1 MAFSDGSA
9 PPPEWAVGPSPSL
22 DDLRVLLEGGGDPVT
37 TGSPGSAASSGGAWT
52 PPEDDGARE
61 ESSGPSRGGPRGRGA
76 RSRGRRAE
84 GRGGRAG
91 SRPADPEA
99 DPRTRGSEPDP
110 HDWARQIVLR
120 QLTAAPRSR
129 HQLEDVL
136 RRKDCPDDVAAAVLD
151 RMEEVG
157 LVDDDAYA
165 GMLVRSQQAGRGLA
179 RRALRQELRRKGVD
193 DDTAAAALAE
203 VDPQDEEDRA
213 RALVAK
219 KMRTMHGLEPH
230 VQTRRLAG
238 MLARK
243 GYDADVTMRVVREA
257 VREAPEHRRD

>member
-1 MAFSDGSA
+1 MPFADSTT
-9 PPPEWAVGPSPSL
+9 PPPTWAVGS
-22 DDLRVLLEGGGDPVT
+22 
-37 TGSPGSAASSGGAWT
+37 SAVVSQA
-52 PPEDDGARE
+52 
-61 ESSGPSRGGPRGRGA
+61 
-76 RSRGRRAE
+76 
-84 GRGGRAG
+84 AG
-91 SRPADPEA
+91 SSDAGPPQDPEA

-129 HQLEDVL
+129 AQLEQAL
-136 RRKDCPDDVAAAVLD
+136 RKKDCPDEIAAAVLD

-157 LVDDDAYA
+157 LVDDTAYA

-179 RRALRQELRRKGVD
+179 RRALAQELRRKGVD
-193 DDTAAAALAE
+193 DETAQAALDD
-203 VDPQDEEDRA
+203 VDPHDEEDRA

-219 KMRTMHGLEPH
+219 KMRSMSGLDPL

-243 GYDADVTMRVVREA
+243 GYPSDLTMRIVREA
-257 VREAPEHRRD
+257 VREAPEHQRD

>member
-1 MAFSDGSA
+1 MPFADSTT
-9 PPPEWAVGPSPSL
+9 PPPSWAVGSPA
-22 DDLRVLLEGGGDPVT
+22 V
-37 TGSPGSAASSGGAWT
+37 GSPAVGQPVVGS
-52 PPEDDGARE
+52 PPQ
-61 ESSGPSRGGPRGRGA
+61 
-76 RSRGRRAE
+76 
-84 GRGGRAG
+84 
-91 SRPADPEA
+91 DPEA

-129 HQLEDVL
+129 AQLEQAL
-136 RRKDCPDDVAAAVLD
+136 LKKNCPDEIATAVLD

-157 LVDDDAYA
+157 LVDDTAYA

-179 RRALRQELRRKGVD
+179 RRALAQELRRKGVD
-193 DDTAAAALAE
+193 DETAQAALDE
-203 VDPQDEEDRA
+203 VDPHDEEDRA

-219 KMRTMHGLEPH
+219 KMRSMSGLAPL

-243 GYDADVTMRVVREA
+243 GYPSDVSMRIVREA
-257 VREAPEHRRD
+257 VREAPEHQRD

>member
-1 MAFSDGSA
+1 MPFADSTT
-9 PPPEWAVGPSPSL
+9 PPPTWAVGSPA
-22 DDLRVLLEGGGDPVT
+22 VAP
-37 TGSPGSAASSGGAWT
+37 
-52 PPEDDGARE
+52 
-61 ESSGPSRGGPRGRGA
+61 SGPRVSP
-76 RSRGRRAE
+76 
-84 GRGGRAG
+84 
-91 SRPADPEA
+91 PPQDPEG

-129 HQLEDVL
+129 AQLEQVL
-136 RRKDCPDDVAAAVLD
+136 RKKDCPDDIAAAVLD

-157 LVDDDAYA
+157 LVDDTAYA

-179 RRALRQELRRKGVD
+179 RRALAQELRRKGVD
-193 DDTAAAALAE
+193 DETAQAALDE
-203 VDPQDEEDRA
+203 VDPHDEEDRA

-219 KMRTMHGLEPH
+219 KMRTMSGLEPL

-243 GYDADVTMRVVREA
+243 GYPSDVSMRIVREA
-257 VREAPEHRRD
+257 VREAPENQRD

>member
-1 MAFSDGSA
+1 MPFADSTT
-9 PPPEWAVGPSPSL
+9 PPPAWAVGSSA
-22 DDLRVLLEGGGDPVT
+22 V
-37 TGSPGSAASSGGAWT
+37 GSSVGSSGAAPRDGASS
-52 PPEDDGARE
+52 PDGP
-61 ESSGPSRGGPRGRGA
+61 GPQHLEAPAPR
-76 RSRGRRAE
+76 RGRRATPPPE
-84 GRGGRAG
+84 
-91 SRPADPEA
+91 DPEA
-99 DPRTRGSEPDP
+99 DPRHRGSEPDP

-129 HQLEDVL
+129 AQLEQAL

-157 LVDDDAYA
+157 LVDDVAYA

-179 RRALRQELRRKGVD
+179 RRALAQELRRKGVD
-193 DDTAAAALAE
+193 DETAQAALDD
-203 VDPQDEEDRA
+203 VDPLDEEERA

-219 KMRTMHGLEPH
+219 KMRSMTGLDPV

-243 GYDADVTMRVVREA
+243 GYPAELSMRIVREA
-257 VREAPEHRRD
+257 VREAPEHQRD